1 MGFIGSKKNR
11 ERDALISKMNTN
23 LLEDG
28 VKLITVYVNNGKV
41 QHVPEKQSFFNFL
54 GGYSADSTLAE
65 RLAMGILMFNED
77 NPDKITLQPPKNEE
91 MFIFTHFYLNGEY
104 QFSAVVDREREM
116 ERERLMYPEK
126 HEAPFYGKYM
136 KELLEKE
143 HRHYD
148 DDEYRR
154 PYDDEMEI

>member
-1 MGFIGSKKNR
+1 MGFIASKKNR

-28 VKLITVYVNNGKV
+28 VELITVYVNNGKV
-41 QHVPEKQSFFNFL
+41 QHAPEKQSFFNSL

-65 RLAMGILMFNED
+65 RLAMGILMFNKD
-77 NPDKITLQPPKNEE
+77 NPDKITLKPPKDEE
-91 MFIFTHFYLNGEY
+91 IFIFTHFYLNGEY
-104 QFSAVVDREREM
+104 QFSAAVDREREM
-116 ERERLMYPEK
+116 ERERTMYPEK
-126 HEAPFYGKYM
+126 HEASFYGKYM
-136 KELLEKE
+136 KELLEQE
-143 HRHYD
+143 HRRYD

>member
-1 MGFIGSKKNR
+1 MGFIASKKNR

-28 VKLITVYVNNGKV
+28 VELITVYVNNGKV
-41 QHVPEKQSFFNFL
+41 QHAPEKQSFFNSL

-65 RLAMGILMFNED
+65 RLAMGILMFNKD
-77 NPDKITLQPPKNEE
+77 NPDKITLKPPKDEE
-91 MFIFTHFYLNGEY
+91 IFIFTYFYLNGEY
-104 QFSAVVDREREM
+104 QFSAAVDREREM
-116 ERERLMYPEK
+116 ERERTMYPEK
-126 HEAPFYGKYM
+126 HEASFYGKYM
-136 KELLEKE
+136 KELLEQE
-143 HRHYD
+143 HRRYD